1 MKDAVQDYLKDY
13 IEVLS
18 LTVLSTTIPTVIQ
31 NAIQDTVS
39 AQQTVFKTAS
49 DNAVARESA
58 ETVKQKAVM
67 DATVVRLQSEAMANI
82 TLTNAQ
88 GQAQI
93 TTLSL
98 GAEAAAYENFA
109 NTYANITGFTFTPGD
124 LLTHIWIQT
133 IVSSGSNASVTLN
146 LDLNKDI
153 QAFDYTKAT
162 S

>member
-1 MKDAVQDYLKDY
+1 MKAAVQDYLKDY
-13 IEVLS
+13 VEVLS
-18 LTVLSTTIPTVIQ
+18 LAVISTTIPTVIQ

-39 AQQTVFKTAS
+39 AQQTVYKTAS
-49 DNAVARESA
+49 DNSVARESA

-67 DATVVRLQSEAMANI
+67 DATVVRLQSEALANI
-82 TLTNAQ
+82 TLANAQ

-98 GAEAAAYENFA
+98 GAEAAAYETFA

-133 IVSSGSNASVTLN
+133 VVSSGGNASVTLN
-146 LDLNKDI
+146 LDMNKNI
-153 QAFDYTKAT
+153 QGFDYTKT
-162 S
+162 T